1 MGIFDLNKN
10 EIKTRLKN
18 IDTILIYSHSELTL
32 VEIWRLK
39 DEYQT
44 LTKKLKTIEARK
56 ERHKNFKDFVGG
68 YKWNILINLKNI
80 VLTIY

>member
-18 IDTILIYSHSELTL
+18 INTMLTYNHNELSL

-39 DEYQT
+39 DEHQT
-44 LTKKLKTIEARK
+44 LTKKLKSIESRK
-56 ERHKNFKDFVGG
+56 KRHKSFKDFVGG
-68 YKWNILINLKNI
+68 YK
-80 VLTIY
+80 